1 MLALLLLAAAPT
13 VASAQPVPDGTEDVF
28 RAQVEGRVGVL
39 RRLDALAAQPAA
51 PTAGRTIVLD
61 PGHGGFEIG
70 AAQHGVVE
78 KDLNLDVA
86 LRLRDLL
93 RADGHRVVLTRQRD
107 SQVNTAGRDLNG
119 DGRVDT
125 DDDLQARVDVAN
137 EAGADVFVS
146 IHANGGTPAM
156 RGLAT
161 YYCAACEG
169 ASRHRALGRAL
180 HDAILAAL
188 RPHGAGQFG
197 TGLFDEATLGKPFGH
212 LFVNGPKTPRVAR
225 PNRAPAHVLVEMLF
239 ISNARDAALLAQDGV
254 RGALAAGLRRGLQ
267 QYLDQIE

>member
-1 MLALLLLAAAPT
+1 
-13 VASAQPVPDGTEDVF
+13 VPDGTDDVF

-39 RRLDALAAQPAA
+39 RRLDSLAAGPAPT
-51 PTAGRTIVLD
+51 PTAGKRIALD
-61 PGHGGFEIG
+61 PGHGGFESG
-70 AAQHGVVE
+70 AAQHGLVE
-78 KDLNLDVA
+78 KQLNLDVA
-86 LRLRDLL
+86 LRLRELL
-93 RADGHRVVLTRQRD
+93 RADGHRVVLTRETD

-125 DDDLQARVDVAN
+125 DDDLQARVDVSN

-146 IHANGGTPAM
+146 IHANGGSPAM

-169 ASRHRALGRAL
+169 AARHRALGRAL
-180 HDAILAAL
+180 HDGMLAAL
-188 RPHGAGQFG
+188 QPHGAGQFG
-197 TGLFDEATLGKPFGH
+197 AGLFDEATLGKPYGH

-225 PNRAPAHVLVEMLF
+225 PNQAPAHALVEMLF

-254 RGALAAGLRRGLQ
+254 RDALAAGLRRGLQ
-267 QYLDQIE
+267 QYLAQIE